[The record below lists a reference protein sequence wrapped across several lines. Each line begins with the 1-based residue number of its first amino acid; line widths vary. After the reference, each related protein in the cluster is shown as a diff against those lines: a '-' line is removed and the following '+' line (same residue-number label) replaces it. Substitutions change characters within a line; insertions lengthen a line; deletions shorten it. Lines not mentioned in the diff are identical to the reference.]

1 MCFTNT
7 ELLPAIGGC
16 ILPLLGKPQ
25 IIRHNVEDCLRAMH
39 KECKLIDNRLAGNKY
54 LIGERLTVADL
65 FTVSALAGA
74 YMVFHK
80 ELRPQYTWMTRWFDE
95 IYSIPMYKEV
105 AGHLPLLNLPYP
117 KLPAEE
123 STSIQENGVHHAP
136 LANGH
141 ANGHINGH
149 ADGADEGVSIQEKQ
163 LASQVRLSPEHL
175 GIYYGTDHST
185 TTLEVASQLL
195 QRNHDDHHMFW
206 RDAAGHN
213 HTVHN
218 VLTKLALGASPSEL
232 KLSFE
237 DNLPGQRP
245 KPDLDNQI
253 VREMLDEGKFYKRL
267 GQIDQ
272 YTNFLV
278 FFEQQIEKKGW
289 RAVINE
295 YCFSRTRNADALLAR
310 LYDGAFHP
318 IIHLGLGVEFE
329 QPSIVAEALAQ
340 AATDKTVGI
349 EVFFLNSEKEALES
363 DHAKPSKSL
372 VELLHEARAND
383 TIRCAAHWD
392 DFNVAKMRVGVLG
405 RAGQEITTLAS
416 KFRVEPEAVEQRTAE
431 MISCCAYFAGAA
443 QRPGKARKIDFFYM
457 HDVTSSIFLT
467 VLIKQPWISIEN
479 KVRLVEWKSR
489 MVRKFRSKSSLFG
502 SRFGPHTTFQRT
514 VSGFLGPCS
523 LPNLEA
529 KACSSS
535 RACFKN
541 LFFGLW
547 SSNAN
552 T

>member
-1 MCFTNT
+1 M
-7 ELLPAIGGC
+7 
-16 ILPLLGKPQ
+16 
-25 IIRHNVEDCLRAMH
+25 
-39 KECKLIDNRLAGNKY
+39 
-54 LIGERLTVADL
+54 
-65 FTVSALAGA
+65 
-74 YMVFHK
+74 
-80 ELRPQYTWMTRWFDE
+80 
-95 IYSIPMYKEV
+95 
-105 AGHLPLLNLPYP
+105 
-117 KLPAEE
+117 
-123 STSIQENGVHHAP
+123 
-136 LANGH
+136 
-141 ANGHINGH
+141 
-149 ADGADEGVSIQEKQ
+149 
-163 LASQVRLSPEHL
+163 ASQVRLSPEHL
-175 GIYYGTDHST
+175 GIYYGTDHPT

-195 QRNHDDHHMFW
+195 QKNHDDHHMFW

-232 KLSFE
+232 KSGFE

-245 KPDLDNQI
+245 KPDLDSRT
-253 VREMLDEGKFYKRL
+253 VTEMSDEGKFYKRL

-349 EVFFLNSEKEALES
+349 EIFFLNSEEEALKS

-372 VELLHEARAND
+372 FELLHEARAND

-416 KFRVEPEAVEQRTAE
+416 QFRVEPEAVEQRTAE

-489 MVRKFRSKSSLFG
+489 MDLVWYATCGAAELRIEDADDYAGTSSANMDWAALFSVINKMHDDGHVAKYVRALKNGEEVSKPFELGEGAASMPVKGATWLKLARMAYDSTVNLPQDEKWLMFAGFDEAWEKVPFR
-502 SRFGPHTTFQRT
+502 
-514 VSGFLGPCS
+514 
-523 LPNLEA
+523 E
-529 KACSSS
+529 
-535 RACFKN
+535 
-541 LFFGLW
+541 
-547 SSNAN
+547 
-552 T
+552 